1 VSGGK
6 KNQTKVA
13 RTSGCKAAPGKE
25 VNVEGTKVGRAW
37 DVGPLQES
45 GMWKGMGMS
54 TGWGTEDLGHMEQED
69 FGNFL

>member
-1 VSGGK
+1 MSGGK

-13 RTSGCKAAPGKE
+13 RTSGCKAAPSKE

-45 GMWKGMGMS
+45 GMW
-54 TGWGTEDLGHMEQED
+54 
-69 FGNFL
+69 